1 MKLTGDSIVDTV
13 IDYANVK
20 FGVEM
25 DMEQVSKQLKNMTFS
40 QTLQLVDA
48 IKNED
53 DDKFADYI
61 DMSVTNE
68 TGYGTGNTSGSA
80 ATNRSYNQAQRN
92 DDRRDTNLAMKSIR
106 RGSNDR
112 FVAGGQKAATGVRT
126 AVDPAQKQRDANAQS
141 SANNASMADQNSK
154 EIARLRQ
161 LINKGR

>member
-1 MKLTGDSIVDTV
+1 MKLSGDSIVDTV

-25 DMEQVSKQLKNMTFS
+25 DMEQVSQQLKNMTFS
-40 QTLQLVDA
+40 QTLKLVDA

-53 DDKFADYI
+53 DDAFADYI

-68 TGYGTGNTSGSA
+68 AYGTGNTSASA
-80 ATNRSYNQAQRN
+80 ATNRSINQAQRN

-112 FVAGGQKAATGVRT
+112 YVAGGQKAATGVRT
-126 AVDPAQKQRDANAQS
+126 TVDPATKQRDSNAQ
-141 SANNASMADQNSK
+141 ATADNAAASEQNAK
-154 EIARLRQ
+154 DIARLRQ